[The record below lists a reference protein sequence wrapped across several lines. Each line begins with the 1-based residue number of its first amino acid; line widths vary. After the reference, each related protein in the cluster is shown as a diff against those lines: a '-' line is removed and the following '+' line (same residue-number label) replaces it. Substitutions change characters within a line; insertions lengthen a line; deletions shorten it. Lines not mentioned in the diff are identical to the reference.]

1 MVANHEIRIK
11 LKPGCHCRTP
21 FSGKACRDRRSSAK
35 TGGGSRGPQICGGRA
50 IRLGGPRRH
59 LLVGRRPATQLARLI
74 HANGPPLRKRRDA
87 WGLRVG
93 SVAIFATALGPQ
105 KALHTFSFRALH
117 DTSHE

>member
-59 LLVGRRPATQLARLI
+59 LLVGRRPATQLI
-74 HANGPPLRKRRDA
+74 DA
-87 WGLRVG
+87 ISRGRSIQICRSLCG
-93 SVAIFATALGPQ
+93 TMKF
-105 KALHTFSFRALH
+105 
-117 DTSHE
+117 TS